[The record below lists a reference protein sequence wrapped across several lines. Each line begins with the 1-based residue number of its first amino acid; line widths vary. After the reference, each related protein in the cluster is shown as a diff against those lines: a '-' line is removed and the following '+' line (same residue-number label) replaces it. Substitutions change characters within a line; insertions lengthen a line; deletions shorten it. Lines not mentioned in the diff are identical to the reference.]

1 MQSTLIQTL
10 FGPTWRPARLRAGFA
25 LYALILILGS
35 VPHARAEVGLF
46 ASGLVLHSTAYAIIT
61 FLLATGIDRPPLSRS
76 MCPELFPVP
85 DCSGFR
91 LAGRLRR
98 QFHHDLATVAGP
110 DKTENCIEP
119 ISVGRVVV
127 AGVIC
132 A

>member
-61 FLLATGIDRPPLSRS
+61 FLLATGIDRRPLSRS
-76 MCPELFPVP
+76 MRAFL
-85 DCSGFR
+85 
-91 LAGRLRR
+91 
-98 QFHHDLATVAGP
+98 
-110 DKTENCIEP
+110 I
-119 ISVGRVVV
+119 VV
-127 AGVIC
+127 AMGAIDECVQSFFPYRTAAVSDWLVDCGASFIMTSLLLRVQTKLRI